1 MWYSII
7 TCSNNNGTP
16 TTVMFAQ
23 VQQSVVQ
30 GHIADADLA
39 CDKQLLQLT
48 AAAAAGK
55 KGKGKGAGAGAG
67 GGGGG
72 PSLASLQQA
81 RVRTQ
86 LLGAVADMDTKLE
99 AVARDDHTDAVHGH
113 GSHHEAAAAALR
125 CVQDY
130 AAAEGTCVALMA
142 GRLEAAAASLGAL
155 REEAADCH
163 TLGMAAEAEGLEE
176 TAAQMERVLVDDEAA
191 VMALRARAAAV
202 CAQVPNFLSVCL
214 STFLH
219 TYLATYPFVLQQ
231 FLLLSFG

>member
-1 MWYSII
+1 
-7 TCSNNNGTP
+7 
-16 TTVMFAQ
+16 MFAQ

-163 TLGMAAEAEGLEE
+163 TLGMAAEANGLEE
-176 TAAQMERVLVDDEAA
+176 RRRWKCRRCCAARECKHDWAMWMWQRRGQLGAA
-191 VMALRARAAAV
+191 RGTGE
-202 CAQVPNFLSVCL
+202 VP
-214 STFLH
+214 
-219 TYLATYPFVLQQ
+219 
-231 FLLLSFG
+231 G